1 MRFSTFFFNCMKP
14 SVLRNNADKSLCALQ
29 FPSVVNILQN
39 CYVSQPGHWHWYN
52 PLVLFRF
59 LISMCVF
66 SSVQFY
72 HLFGSCIH
80 HHHSQ
85 DSEQLQHYKSPIWY
99 SFIIAPT
106 SLPCLLPIPWQPL
119 IRPPFLKL
127 HHSKNTI

>member
-1 MRFSTFFFNCMKP
+1 MQFSTFFLNCMKP
-14 SVLRNNADKSLCALQ
+14 PVLRNNADRIFVCLAQ

-39 CYVSQPGHWHWYN
+39 LHVTIRTLALIN

-72 HLFGSCIH
+72 GLFGSCIH

-85 DSEQLQHYKSPIWY
+85 DSEQLQHYKSPTWY

-106 SLPCLLPIPWQPL
+106 SLPCLLPHTLATTNPSSIPKTSS
-119 IRPPFLKL
+119 F
-127 HHSKNTI
+127 